1 MARPGDHARGTAAGV
16 ELPEAFQPIAVRSP
30 ADSPIRFALRCL
42 LDLQLLTIY
51 RFLRTELPACRGRV
65 LDVGAG
71 ESPWRSLLK
80 QAQYVG
86 IDVEGAG
93 EFGMQRKQDIIYY
106 DGKTI
111 PFADGSFDHVLCV
124 EVLEHVP
131 DPAAFLAEIARALR
145 HDGTLVLTVPW
156 SARLHHLPHDYGRF
170 TRYGLASLL
179 GRAGF
184 APVRIDER
192 GNDVAAVANKLVVMA
207 VRLLRPQRASSVV
220 WTWPLAAIVAPVAA
234 AFVIA
239 AQLSLLWRLGAR
251 EDPLGYG
258 VVAVKRRPATPPA
271 TAAAST

>member
-1 MARPGDHARGTAAGV
+1 MTLQREHPAGV

-30 ADSPIRFALRCL
+30 ADGPIRFELRCL

-51 RFLRTELPACRGRV
+51 RFLRTELSACRGRV

-71 ESPWRSLLK
+71 QSPWRSLLNE
-80 QAQYVG
+80 AQYVG

-111 PFADGSFDHVLCV
+111 PFADSSFDHVLCV

-131 DPAAFLAEIARALR
+131 EPALLLAEMARALR
-145 HDGTLVLTVPW
+145 YDGTLVLTVPW

-179 GRAGF
+179 GQAGF
-184 APVRIDER
+184 TQIRIDER

-207 VRLLRPQRASSVV
+207 LRLLRPQRVRQIV
-220 WTWPLAAIVAPVAA
+220 WTWPLAVIVAPVAMT
-234 AFVIA
+234 FVVA
-239 AQLSLLWRLGAR
+239 AQLSMLWRLGSR
-251 EDPLGYG
+251 DDPLGYG
-258 VVAVKRRPATPPA
+258 VVAVKGRPAEP
-271 TAAAST
+271 STSAGST

>member
-1 MARPGDHARGTAAGV
+1 MTTPAGRQQGV
-16 ELPEAFQPIAVRSP
+16 ESPEAFQPIAVRSP

-51 RFLRTELPACRGRV
+51 RFLRSELPACRGRV

-71 ESPWRSLLK
+71 ESPWRSLLS

-106 DGKTI
+106 DGKTL
-111 PFADGSFDHVLCV
+111 PFANGSFDHVLCV

-170 TRYGLASLL
+170 TRYGLAALL
-179 GRAGF
+179 GQAGF
-184 APVRIDER
+184 APIRIDER

-207 VRLLRPQRASSVV
+207 VRLLRPQRARHIV
-220 WTWPLAAIVAPVAA
+220 WTWPLAAIVAPAA
-234 AFVIA
+234 LAFVIA
-239 AQLSLLWRLGAR
+239 AQLSLLWRLGSR

-258 VVAVKRRPATPPA
+258 VVAVKPRPATRPA
-271 TAAAST
+271 PETSLT